1 MSKDRG
7 KIIRHTRLKM
17 GEPIVRYLTDE
28 DYNINYDLAQKIMV
42 DTGLERE
49 FYTHNVRDL
58 VFVKIFHVLCKDKI
72 EKILKEDKD
81 GI

>member
-1 MSKDRG
+1 MGKDRG

-17 GEPIVRYLTDE
+17 GEPIVKYLTDE

-42 DTGLERE
+42 DAGLERE
-49 FYTHNVRDL
+49 FHTHNVRDF

-72 EKILKEDKD
+72 EKILRSGEER
-81 GI
+81 